1 MNKVKKCFQCG
12 EDGSELYGYTIC
24 DSCRS
29 KLGLFSDETIGKH
42 ISLYD
47 KPIKKRSYEEEIKF
61 RLDFIEKEYTK
72 KRIKLLHIL
81 ERLKDIKS

>member
-1 MNKVKKCFQCG
+1 MSKSKKCFQCG
-12 EDGSELYGYTIC
+12 EDGNELYGYIIC

-29 KLGLFSDETIGKH
+29 KLGLFSDETIEKH
-42 ISLYD
+42 ISIYD
-47 KPIKKRSYEEEIKF
+47 KPAKKRTYEEEIKY

-81 ERLKDIKS
+81 ERLKQ

>member
-1 MNKVKKCFQCG
+1 MG
-12 EDGSELYGYTIC
+12 
-24 DSCRS
+24 
-29 KLGLFSDETIGKH
+29 
-42 ISLYD
+42 
-47 KPIKKRSYEEEIKF
+47 EIKF